1 MDKHN
6 KGNWLIEAL
15 VIIGGTLLLG
25 GIATLLG
32 GKMFNFEKYSLPAGV
47 VPNIV
52 FPIAWAIIYLAIG
65 ISTFLVW
72 RDKEIKRENRK
83 TDIIWFA
90 VHMLFNILWPLFF
103 FRLGWIVVA
112 CVDLAIIVI
121 TGIVVMYRYYDT
133 NLPAGIIF
141 TIYVAWLIYAIYLN
155 LGIVILNI

>member
-1 MDKHN
+1 MDKH

-112 CVDLAIIVI
+112 CIDLAIIVI

-133 NLPAGIIF
+133 NLPAGVIF

>member
-141 TIYVAWLIYAIYLN
+141 TIYVAWLIYAMYLN